1 MFMPGIDNSK
11 TGEEATAEMERWTKA
26 YEAGPT
32 AFMAFHPEGATPMS
46 PTQLGIQAV
55 LCILIG
61 ITAAFIVS
69 FFRNTS
75 FLCKVSLVTS
85 MGFIGFLLSDAAYCN
100 WYRYPLDFTGAK
112 LVDKLVGMA
121 LVGIVLATIIRNTK
135 TQESK

>member
-1 MFMPGIDNSK
+1 MPGIDNSK

-55 LCILIG
+55 LDILIG

-75 FLCKVSLVTS
+75 FLCKVSSRPS
-85 MGFIGFLLSDAAYCN
+85 MPDRFEVSMAVNAPERQIEIPQCGGFDVFVVCCS
-100 WYRYPLDFTGAK
+100 
-112 LVDKLVGMA
+112 DKLVC
-121 LVGIVLATIIRNTK
+121 
-135 TQESK
+135 